1 MCLAS
6 VSELPQSPVA
16 SLLILF
22 AAILLG
28 HFWQTL
34 ELAGAEIV
42 AIRRP
47 EPHSFSRV
55 SRATEAYQAWE
66 FSLLQSKDDDVG
78 EREYLA
84 CNLVCRAR
92 TPSFVCVELVD
103 KQDLYGTSSGSHE
116 PDLRMSG
123 LAKPIRYW
131 SGRALVR
138 RRCLFI
144 YADSL
149 DSVAWRH
156 FRRELRLDAFRPQ
169 GSA

>member
-1 MCLAS
+1 M
-6 VSELPQSPVA
+6 PQSPVA

-28 HFWQTL
+28 HFWKTL

-42 AIRRP
+42 ATRRP
-47 EPHSFSRV
+47 ESHSFSRAP
-55 SRATEAYQAWE
+55 RATEAYQAWE
-66 FSLLQSKDDDVG
+66 FILLQSKDDDFG
-78 EREYLA
+78 EREHVA

-92 TPSFVCVELVD
+92 TPSCVCVELVD
-103 KQDLYGTSSGSHE
+103 KQELYGTSTGASE

-123 LAKPIRYW
+123 LTKPIRYW
-131 SGRALVR
+131 SGRALDR

-169 GSA
+169 DSA